1 MTEADAGV
9 IIVGA
14 GEAGAGVAFAL
25 RQNGYAGAITL
36 IGEEGHP
43 PYRRPPLSK
52 GFLTGVVSEQALM
65 FRSNEA
71 YERARIKG
79 LYRNRVLGIDRRAQT
94 VVLED
99 GLGLPYR
106 QLVLATGGRARRLAL
121 HGAEHPNIHYVR
133 TIADVSRLRAQFRSG
148 QRLMILGGGFIGLE
162 IAAVGVLAGL
172 KVTLAEALPR
182 LLARVAAPVVSEF
195 YAGAHRRRGVEILT
209 ALSAQSCRSGAS
221 ALEVSFADGSLRP
234 ADLII
239 AGVGMIPN
247 TELAQDAGLAVD
259 NGILVD
265 GQLATSDPRIFA
277 VGDCCSYL
285 SPFSEKRV
293 RLESVPNAAEHARIC
308 AAAIMGRPAL
318 AHSVPWFWSDQYD
331 LKLQIAGLSDGYDD
345 IVIRGEPQAESF
357 CTFYLAQGV
366 IVSAAAVNRPADF
379 SLAKKLVAQRTREP
393 KARLRD
399 ETIPLNTLMAR

>member
-52 GFLTGVVSEQALM
+52 GFLTGAVSEQALM
-65 FRSNEA
+65 FRSREA
-71 YERARIKG
+71 YERAQIKG
-79 LYRNRVLGIDRRAQT
+79 LYHGRVLGIDRRDQT

-99 GLGLPYR
+99 GPALPYR

-121 HGAEHPNIHYVR
+121 PGADHPNLHYVR
-133 TIADVSRLRAQFRSG
+133 TIADVNRLRAQFRSG

-162 IAAVGVLAGL
+162 IAAVGAQAGL

-182 LLARVAAPVVSEF
+182 LLARVVAPAISEF
-195 YAGAHRRRGVEILT
+195 YAQAHRRCGVEILT
-209 ALSAQSCRSGAS
+209 AVSAQSCQSGAS
-221 ALEVSFADGSLRP
+221 ALEVTFADGSLRR

-247 TELAQDAGLAVD
+247 TELARDAGLAVD

-265 GQLATSDPRIFA
+265 EQLATSDPRIFA

-285 SPFSEKRV
+285 SPHAGRRI

-308 AAAIMGRPAL
+308 AAAMMGRPAL
-318 AHSVPWFWSDQYD
+318 AHSIPWFWSDQYD
-331 LKLQIAGLSDGYDD
+331 LKLQIAGLSEGYDD
-345 IVIRGEPQAESF
+345 IVVRGEPQSNSF
-357 CTFYLAQGV
+357 CTFYLAQG
-366 IVSAAAVNRPADF
+366 IILSAAAVNRPADF
-379 SLAKKLVAQRTREP
+379 TMARKLVAQRTR
-393 KARLRD
+393 ATGAQLRD
-399 ETIPLNTLMAR
+399 ETFPLNTLMTG